1 MRGCYM
7 RVSMVLEQGTDGKVK
22 WLVFSR

>member
-1 MRGCYM
+1 VGCYM

-22 WLVFSR
+22 WLVFSG